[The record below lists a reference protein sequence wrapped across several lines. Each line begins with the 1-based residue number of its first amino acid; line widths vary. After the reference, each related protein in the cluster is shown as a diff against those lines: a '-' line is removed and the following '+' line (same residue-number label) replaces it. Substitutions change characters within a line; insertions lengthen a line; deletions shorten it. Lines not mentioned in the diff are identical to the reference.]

1 LPSMRIV
8 LDTNIVVSSLLWQGL
23 PEQVWQK
30 AKENKI
36 RTESKNW
43 NEKTKNE
50 REDSVT
56 CPLSSLEFYTRH
68 GSIIQVTTRTFRG
81 GLTCS

>member
-1 LPSMRIV
+1 MKEEIK
-8 LDTNIVVSSLLWQGL
+8 
-23 PEQVWQK
+23 EK

-36 RTESKNW
+36 RTERKNW
-43 NEKTKNE
+43 NEKMKNE
-50 REDSVT
+50 REDNVT

-68 GSIIQVTTRTFRG
+68 GSLIQGTTRTFRG